1 MLQPC
6 PKPASS
12 VVHQESALLTSILLR
27 MMMPSY
33 IKQPAGLWAILMLLL
48 PFTLLH
54 AQAPTPT
61 PGQGA
66 PIALEG
72 GTIHTMAGEV
82 LENGSILFE
91 NGVITRI
98 GADISAQYPPGTQR
112 RDISGKHVYPGLI
125 DAWNQIGIYEIGAV
139 GMSTDI
145 NEQGPVNP
153 NVRVERAFNPES
165 RHIAIGRSA
174 GVLTSVTTPGGGL
187 VSGQSAAMM
196 MDGWTWEEMTLKSG
210 VGMVL
215 NWPNARNT
223 ERYNE
228 QLAVLQ
234 EAFDDARAYR
244 TARQAMEA
252 GNAPRHDFDSR
263 LHAMM
268 PLFEG
273 ELPLV
278 VNANEVQ
285 QIQDAVT
292 WAENEG
298 LEIIILGG
306 RDAPLVASHL
316 LEKDVPVIITT
327 VLSSPFRN
335 WEAYDTRYSLPLRL
349 YEAGVKFAIA
359 GGNSAANVNRLPF
372 EAGAAAAFGLP
383 VDAALH
389 ALTSAP
395 AEILGLEHRIG
406 TLEVGKD
413 ATLLITSGNPIEY
426 STQVEQVFIAGRE
439 SSMMDAH
446 RELYQKYRQR
456 LDQQRGL
463 D

>member
-1 MLQPC
+1 MAEF
-6 PKPASS
+6 PKKGPSRQGRNLS
-12 VVHQESALLTSILLR
+12 HFLVYSMMTS
-27 MMMPSY
+27 P
-33 IKQPAGLWAILMLLL
+33 IKQIYGLFGVLLLLL
-48 PFTLLH
+48 PFSLH
-54 AQAPTPT
+54 AQAPVPT
-61 PGQGA
+61 PAQTA

-72 GTIHTMAGEV
+72 ATIHTMAGQV
-82 LENGSILFE
+82 IENGSILFE

-98 GADISAQYPPGTQR
+98 GTDISARYPAGTQR
-112 RDISGKHVYPGLI
+112 RDVSGKHIYPGLI

-153 NVRVERAFNPES
+153 NARVERSFNPES
-165 RHIAIGRSA
+165 RHIAVGRSA

-210 VGMVL
+210 LGMII
-215 NWPNARNT
+215 NWPNARNA
-223 ERYNE
+223 ERYAG
-228 QLAVLQ
+228 QLEALQ
-234 EAFDDARAYR
+234 DVFDNARAYR
-244 TARQAMEA
+244 RARIAMEA
-252 GNAPRHDFDSR
+252 GRAPHHDFDAR
-263 LHAMM
+263 LHAMI

-273 ELPLV
+273 EMPVV

-292 WAENEG
+292 WAESEG
-298 LEIIILGG
+298 LDIILLGG
-306 RDAPLVASHL
+306 RDAPLVAHQL
-316 LEKDVPVIITT
+316 REKDVPVIVTT

-335 WEAYDTRYSLPLRL
+335 WEAYDTRYALPLKL
-349 YEAGVKFAIA
+349 HEAGVRFAIA

-383 VDAALH
+383 VEAALR
-389 ALTSAP
+389 ALTAAP
-395 AEILGLEHRIG
+395 AEILGLDHRIG

-439 SSMMDAH
+439 SDMMDAH
-446 RELYQKYRQR
+446 RELYQKYREK
-456 LDQQRGL
+456 LDQQP
-463 D
+463 DFD